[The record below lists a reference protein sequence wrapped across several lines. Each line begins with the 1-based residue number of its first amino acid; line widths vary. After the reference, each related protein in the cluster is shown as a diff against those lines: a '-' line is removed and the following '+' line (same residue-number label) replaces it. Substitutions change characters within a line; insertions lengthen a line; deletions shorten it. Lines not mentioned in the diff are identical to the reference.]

1 MSKSEKKIINGETLN
16 FYQQDFPIDKIK
28 DSKDLFKKV
37 RSFLCKSYEN
47 RETYFSN
54 PTWNFNSNTKLK
66 ESLNGDFIVRPDSKN
81 IRFIHFILKAD
92 AGYDVTFKSDSDI
105 SIVYK
110 SFNGRKIVDSVKQS
124 SKEVKFELNG
134 DGEGI
139 TESIGYVLSDEKQ
152 NYEKSFIEGYFE
164 FEESEIDKSADKKLE
179 KMTDD
184 VFVKIFNGT
193 VNKSYS
199 IEQTKT
205 ASGEHI
211 EIVFASEKYLNECKK
226 WLKDSWKK
234 ESKNMTID
242 GNIMLI
248 HSDSKTLKLF
258 ESLIASDDDYGCP
271 KCTIKS

>member
-1 MSKSEKKIINGETLN
+1 MSKSEKKIINGESLN

-54 PTWNFNSNTKLK
+54 PTWTFNNNINLK
-66 ESLNGDFIVRPDSKN
+66 ESFNGDFIVRPDSKN

-92 AGYDVTFKSDSDI
+92 AGYDVTFKSDSDV

-110 SFNGRKIVDSVKQS
+110 SFNGRKIVDAVKQS

-139 TESIGYVLSDEKQ
+139 TESIGYVLNDEKQ

-179 KMTDD
+179 KIIDN
-184 VFVKIFNGT
+184 VFVEIFNDT

-199 IEQTKT
+199 KEQTKS
-205 ASGEHI
+205 ANGEHI
-211 EIVFASEKYLNECKK
+211 EIVFTSKKYLIECKK
-226 WLKDSWKK
+226 WLIDSWKK
-234 ESKNMTID
+234 ESKNMTINE
-242 GNIMLI
+242 NIMLI

-258 ESLIASDDDYGCP
+258 EALIASDDDYGCP

>member
-1 MSKSEKKIINGETLN
+1 MPKTENKIINGETLN
-16 FYQQDFPIDKIK
+16 FYQRDFPIDKIK

-66 ESLNGDFIVRPDSKN
+66 ESLNGDFIIRPDSKN

-92 AGYDVTFKSDSDI
+92 AGFDVIFKSDSDI

-110 SFNGRKIVDSVKQS
+110 SFNGRKIVDSIKQS
-124 SKEVKFELNG
+124 SKEVKYELNG

-152 NYEKSFIEGYFE
+152 NYENSFIEGHFE

-179 KMTDD
+179 KITDEL
-184 VFVKIFNGT
+184 FLKIFNSIE
-193 VNKSYS
+193 NKSYS
-199 IEQTKT
+199 KESNKSAI
-205 ASGEHI
+205 GEHI
-211 EIVFASEKYLNECKK
+211 EIVFSSEKYLIECKK

-242 GNIMLI
+242 GNIMII

-258 ESLIASDDDYGCP
+258 EALIASDDDYGCP

>member
-1 MSKSEKKIINGETLN
+1 MLKIENKIINGETLS

-28 DSKDLFKKV
+28 DSKDLFKKI

-47 RETYFSN
+47 KETYFSN
-54 PTWNFNSNTKLK
+54 PTWTFNSNINLK
-66 ESLNGDFIVRPDSKN
+66 ESFNGDFISRPDSKN

-110 SFNGRKIVDSVKQS
+110 LFNGRKIVDTVKQS
-124 SKEVKFELNG
+124 SKKVKFELNG

-139 TESIGYVLSDEKQ
+139 IESIGYVLNDEKQ

-164 FEESEIDKSADKKLE
+164 FEESEIDKSTDTKLKKI
-179 KMTDD
+179 TDD
-184 VFVKIFNGT
+184 IFVKIFNGT

-199 IEQTKT
+199 KEQTK
-205 ASGEHI
+205 SVSDEHI
-211 EIVFASEKYLNECKK
+211 EIVFASKKYLIECKK
-226 WLKDSWKK
+226 WLIDSWKK
-234 ESKNMTID
+234 ESKNMTISE
-242 GNIMLI
+242 NIMLI
-248 HSDSKTLKLF
+248 YSDSKTLKLF
-258 ESLIASDDDYGCP
+258 EALIASDDDYGCP

>member
-1 MSKSEKKIINGETLN
+1 MSKTEKKINGETLG

-47 RETYFSN
+47 RETYLSN
-54 PTWNFNSNTKLK
+54 PIWTFNDNINLK
-66 ESLNGDFIVRPDSKN
+66 ESFNGDFIVRPDSKN

-92 AGYDVTFKSDSDI
+92 AGYDVTLKSDSDV

-110 SFNGRKIVDSVKQS
+110 SFNGLKIVDSVKQS

-139 TESIGYVLSDEKQ
+139 TESIGYVLNDEKQ

-179 KMTDD
+179 KIIDN
-184 VFVKIFNGT
+184 VFVEIFNGT

-199 IEQTKT
+199 EEQTKS
-205 ASGEHI
+205 ASDEHI
-211 EIVFASEKYLNECKK
+211 EVVFTSQEHLIECEK
-226 WLKDSWKK
+226 WLIGWEEKVKK
-234 ESKNMTID
+234 MTINE
-242 GNIMLI
+242 NIMLI
-248 HSDSKTLKLF
+248 HSDSETLKLF
-258 ESLIASDDDYGCP
+258 ESLIGSDDDWGCP

>member
-28 DSKDLFKKV
+28 DSKDLFNKI
-37 RSFLCKSYEN
+37 RSFLCRSYEN
-47 RETYFSN
+47 KETHFSN
-54 PTWNFNSNTKLK
+54 PTWNFNSNTKLN
-66 ESLNGDFIVRPDSKN
+66 ESLNGDFIIRPDSKN

-110 SFNGRKIVDSVKQS
+110 SFNGRKILDSVKQS

-179 KMTDD
+179 KITHD

-193 VNKSYS
+193 VNKNYS
-199 IEQTKT
+199 IEQIKT
-205 ASGEHI
+205 SSGEHI

-226 WLKDSWKK
+226 WLRDSWNK

-242 GNIMLI
+242 GNIMRI
-248 HSDSKTLKLF
+248 HSNLKSLELF
-258 ESLIASDDDYGCP
+258 KALIANDDDYGCP
-271 KCTIKS
+271 KCSIKK

>member
-1 MSKSEKKIINGETLN
+1 MSKSEKKCINGETFL

-37 RSFLCKSYEN
+37 RAFLSKSYEYK
-47 RETYFSN
+47 ETYFSN
-54 PTWNFNSNTKLK
+54 PTWTFNSNINLK
-66 ESLNGDFIVRPDSKN
+66 ESFDGDFVIRPNSKN

-92 AGYDVTFKSDSDI
+92 AGYDFTLKSDSDI

-179 KMTDD
+179 KITDD

-193 VNKSYS
+193 VNKNYS

-234 ESKNMTID
+234 ESKNMTIN

-258 ESLIASDDDYGCP
+258 EALIANDDDYGCP
-271 KCTIKS
+271 KCSIKS